1 MDPVTLAILVG
12 SLISAGVGIWG
23 VSRQNK
29 ANKELAQ
36 QAQQHEIDMW
46 NMSNQYNNPQSQMNR
61 LTNAG
66 LNPNLVYGSGNV
78 TGNQSAPPP
87 KAHRPDIKN
96 ELENLD
102 LMGAMRTLGQYSD
115 IRKNAAITDATLT
128 KRKLDEQKIAT
139 EQLNQLLKTKDAKY
153 KDFITHRGKT
163 LLPYQ
168 TDRAKK
174 DIEALD
180 NLIRLRA
187 IEANEKQ
194 LSYELNQKLKPYGLT
209 TQDSYLFRA
218 PILGIQEAFKDENRR
233 KFNLKFQKDLN
244 LNPEQPMGM
253 FPIW

>member
-1 MDPVTLAILVG
+1 MDPVTLAILLG
-12 SLISAGVGIWG
+12 SLVSAGVGVWG
-23 VSRQNK
+23 ISRQNK
-29 ANKELAQ
+29 ANRELAQ

-46 NMSNQYNNPQSQMNR
+46 EMSNQYNAPDSQMKR
-61 LTNAG
+61 LQGAG

-78 TGNQSAPPP
+78 TGNQSAAPPR
-87 KAHRPDIKN
+87 AHRPNIEN
-96 ELENLD
+96 ELKNLD

-128 KRKLDEQKIAT
+128 KRQLDEQKIAT

-153 KDFITHRGKT
+153 KEFMTNRGKQ

-168 TDRAKK
+168 TSKAKK
-174 DIEALD
+174 DLEALD

-187 IEANEKQ
+187 IEGNEKQ
-194 LSYELNQKLKPYGLT
+194 LSYDLNKKLKPYGLT

-218 PILGIQEAFKDENRR
+218 PILGIQEAFSDENKK
-233 KFNLKFQKDLN
+233 KFNLKFQKQLR
-244 LNPEQPMGM
+244 LNPEHPMGM